1 LHPCIQKRR
10 GGTAGWIDS
19 MFDSRLA
26 TLTRDEEES
35 AGNINEELERYL
47 RDDNKRRGLKGENA
61 KCFKTFKI

>member
-1 LHPCIQKRR
+1 
-10 GGTAGWIDS
+10 

-26 TLTRDEEES
+26 TSTRDEEES